1 MPEISRFLGI
11 VIKMFFDGPILLS
24 HRTLNG
30 RPQHPVG
37 RASIGEGFPCSAMIM
52 EPHHFCPVSFLTGWQ
67 LFPMVT

>member
-52 EPHHFCPVSFLTGWQ
+52 EPHHS
-67 LFPMVT
+67 